1 MYIPFDIDMFE
12 INHTLPSLVSL
23 HIIRQYH
30 IIEIVVLLYS
40 MIIFLFAI
48 WSIDKLSHLLGWM
61 NILKIHV
68 LGDEYHLWTNTEIN
82 LRYEW
87 HVFAIHNKWEIYS

>member
-48 WSIDKLSHLLGWM
+48 WSIDKLSH
-61 NILKIHV
+61 
-68 LGDEYHLWTNTEIN
+68 
-82 LRYEW
+82 
-87 HVFAIHNKWEIYS
+87 